1 MMAVPIVVTGATL
14 EPGMPVALFQTRIYG
29 GGTYA
34 IGGRHYDVTR
44 DGRFL
49 VNQTVQQSAA
59 ERNRLISPQTLRLV
73 LNWTAG
79 VERLLAAH

>member
-1 MMAVPIVVTGATL
+1 MSVRYTDTPEFLPEKAVK
-14 EPGMPVALFQTRIYG
+14 LFQYVP
-29 GGTYA
+29 A
-34 IGGRHYDVTR
+34 IGGTSVRASYDVTR